1 MIQRIQTLYLLIAV
15 GVMVVTLV
23 CPVALMNVDGELVT
37 LSAFGISDSVGKLS
51 NMSIF
56 MGIQLALSTLLPLV
70 TIFLF
75 KNRVLQIRLCGAELV
90 MLLGCLAI
98 MGVSIWRMYKTLA
111 DSFEWTMFVV
121 RLPVIMPVVAFVLVL
136 LAMRATLRDEL
147 LVRSLDRI
155 R

>member
-15 GVMVVTLV
+15 ALMAVTLF
-23 CPVALMNVDGELVT
+23 CPVALLNVDGVQVT
-37 LSAFGISDSVGKLS
+37 LSAFGIFDPMGKLS

-56 MGIQLALSTLLPLV
+56 MGVQLLLSTLLPLL
-70 TIFLF
+70 TIFLY

-90 MLLGCLAI
+90 MLVGCLVI
-98 MGVSIWRMYKTLA
+98 IGVSIWRMCSLLLEE
-111 DSFEWTMFVV
+111 FEWSMLAL
-121 RLPVIMPVVAFVLVL
+121 RLPVVMPVVAFILVV

>member
-15 GVMVVTLV
+15 GLMVVTLV
-23 CPVALMNVDGELVT
+23 CPVALLNVDGEQVT

-56 MGIQLALSTLLPLV
+56 MGVQLALSTLLPLV

-98 MGVSIWRMYKTLA
+98 IGVSIGRMCRTLV
-111 DSFEWTMFVV
+111 DNFEWSMLAL
-121 RLPVIMPVVAFVLVL
+121 RLPVVMPIVAFILVL

>member
-15 GVMVVTLV
+15 GLMVVTLV
-23 CPVALMNVDGELVT
+23 CPVALLNVDGEQVT

-75 KNRVLQIRLCGAELV
+75 KNRILQIRLCGAELV
-90 MLLGCLAI
+90 MLLGCLALI
-98 MGVSIWRMYKTLA
+98 GVSIGRMCRTLV
-111 DSFEWTMFVV
+111 DNFEWSMLAL
-121 RLPVIMPVVAFVLVL
+121 RLPVVMPIVAFILVL

>member
-1 MIQRIQTLYLLIAV
+1 MIQRIQTLYLLVAV
-15 GVMVVTLV
+15 GLMVVTLA
-23 CPVALMNVDGELVT
+23 CPVALLNVDGEQVT

-98 MGVSIWRMYKTLA
+98 MGVSIGRMCQTLVEN
-111 DSFEWTMFVV
+111 FEWSMLAL
-121 RLPVIMPVVAFVLVL
+121 RLPVVMPVVAFILVL
-136 LAMRATLRDEL
+136 LAIRATLRDEL

>member
-15 GVMVVTLV
+15 GLMVVTLV
-23 CPVALMNVDGELVT
+23 CPVALLNVDGEQVT

-98 MGVSIWRMYKTLA
+98 IGVSIGRMCRTLV
-111 DSFEWTMFVV
+111 DNFEWSMLAL
-121 RLPVIMPVVAFVLVL
+121 RLPVVMPIVAFILVL
-136 LAMRATLRDEL
+136 LAMRATLHDEL

>member
-15 GVMVVTLV
+15 GLMVVTLV
-23 CPVALMNVDGELVT
+23 CPVALLNVDGEQVT

-75 KNRVLQIRLCGAELV
+75 KNRILQIRLCGAELV

-98 MGVSIWRMYKTLA
+98 IGVSIGRMCRTLV
-111 DSFEWTMFVV
+111 DNFEWSMLAL
-121 RLPVIMPVVAFVLVL
+121 RLPVVMPIVAFILVL

>member
-15 GVMVVTLV
+15 GLMVVTLV
-23 CPVALMNVDGELVT
+23 CPVALLNVDGEQVT

-98 MGVSIWRMYKTLA
+98 IGVSIGRMCRTLV
-111 DSFEWTMFVV
+111 DNFEWSMLAL
-121 RLPVIMPVVAFVLVL
+121 RLPVVMPAVAFILVL

>member
-15 GVMVVTLV
+15 GLMVVTLV
-23 CPVALMNVDGELVT
+23 CPVALLNVGGEQVT

-75 KNRVLQIRLCGAELV
+75 KNRILQIRLCGAELV

-98 MGVSIWRMYKTLA
+98 IGVSIGRMCRTLV
-111 DSFEWTMFVV
+111 DNFEWSMLAL
-121 RLPVIMPVVAFVLVL
+121 RLPVVMPIVAFILVL

>member
-15 GVMVVTLV
+15 GLMVVTLV
-23 CPVALMNVDGELVT
+23 CPVALLNVDGEQVT

-51 NMSIF
+51 NMSIV
-56 MGIQLALSTLLPLV
+56 MVIQLALSTLLPLV
-70 TIFLF
+70 TLFLG
-75 KNRVLQIRLCGAELV
+75 KNRVVQIRWCGAELV

-98 MGVSIWRMYKTLA
+98 IGVSIGRMCRTLV
-111 DSFEWTMFVV
+111 DNFEWSMLAL
-121 RLPVIMPVVAFVLVL
+121 RLPVVMPIVTFILVL

>member
-15 GVMVVTLV
+15 GLMVVTLV
-23 CPVALMNVDGELVT
+23 CPVALLNVDGEQVT

-75 KNRVLQIRLCGAELV
+75 KNRILQIRLCGAELV

-98 MGVSIWRMYKTLA
+98 IGVSIGRMCRTLV
-111 DSFEWTMFVV
+111 DNFEWSMLAL
-121 RLPVIMPVVAFVLVL
+121 RLPVVMPIVAFILVL
-136 LAMRATLRDEL
+136 LAMRAMLRDEL

>member
-15 GVMVVTLV
+15 GLMVVTLV
-23 CPVALMNVDGELVT
+23 CPVALLNVDGEQVT

-98 MGVSIWRMYKTLA
+98 IGVSIGRMCRTLVEN
-111 DSFEWTMFVV
+111 FEWSMLAL
-121 RLPVIMPVVAFVLVL
+121 RLPVVMPVVAFILVS